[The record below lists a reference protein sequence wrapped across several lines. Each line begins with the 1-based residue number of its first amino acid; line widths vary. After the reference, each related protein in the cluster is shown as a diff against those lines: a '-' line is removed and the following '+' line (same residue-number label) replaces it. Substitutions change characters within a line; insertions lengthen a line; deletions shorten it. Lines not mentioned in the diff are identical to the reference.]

1 MLSGGVDVRALVAT
15 CLAAAALDAA
25 HAVLQTPGLAVI
37 PLSLNYY
44 LLALP
49 LAAARLSSP
58 LLSSPLL
65 SSPLAS
71 LCPLYRLSK

>member
-1 MLSGGVDVRALVAT
+1 MLSGGVDVRAPVAT
-15 CLAAAALDAA
+15 CLAAAAAAAALDAA
-25 HAVLQTPGLAVI
+25 HAVLQTPGLAAI

-49 LAAARLSSP
+49 LAAA
-58 LLSSPLL
+58 LLLL

-71 LCPLYRLSK
+71 PCPLYRLSK